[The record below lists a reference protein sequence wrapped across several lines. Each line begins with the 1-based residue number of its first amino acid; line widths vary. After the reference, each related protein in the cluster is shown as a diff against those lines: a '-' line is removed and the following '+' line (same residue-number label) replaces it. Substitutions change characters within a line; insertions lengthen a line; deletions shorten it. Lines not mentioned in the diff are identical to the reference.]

1 MLAVVVAA
9 LNSGFVFRGRL
20 FHNRDVITDQE
31 FNMALN
37 LKLMIAAFGLIPV
50 FASAQS
56 YPSKQLRIVV
66 AFPPAG
72 PLDIVARMIM
82 GKLSEAMG
90 QTIIVD
96 NRGGAG
102 GTLGVDHV
110 AKSAPDGYSM
120 VLSSTSLGIY
130 PHVFLKLPFDI
141 QRDLAAVSM
150 VTTTPELMIVHPS
163 LPVKNVKEL
172 IALAKARPGQ
182 INAASTGNGGLPHLV
197 LELFKAETGAQ
208 IVHVPYGGAA
218 PAVTNTLGGHTQM
231 LIADLPVLL
240 PHVQAGRMRP
250 LAITVAKRSP
260 LLPDLPTMAE
270 QGVPKVDASNWYG
283 IFVAGKTPRDIIDK
297 LNAGINKALSDRD
310 LRERLAAR
318 GADPAPGTP
327 EQLAAQLRADYAKWG
342 PIVKAA
348 GVKLD

>member
-1 MLAVVVAA
+1 MVLKQVLLMTVSGMVAGLVPA
-9 LNSGFVFRGRL
+9 LG
-20 FHNRDVITDQE
+20 H
-31 FNMALN
+31 
-37 LKLMIAAFGLIPV
+37 
-50 FASAQS
+50 AQA

-72 PLDIVARMIM
+72 PIDIVARMIM
-82 GKLSEAMG
+82 GKLGEAMG
-90 QTIIVD
+90 QSIIID

-102 GTLGVDHV
+102 GTIGVDNV
-110 AKSAPDGYSM
+110 AKSPPDGYSM

-141 QRDLAAVSM
+141 FRDLATVSM
-150 VTTTPELMIVHPS
+150 VTTTPELMVVHPS
-163 LPVKNVKEL
+163 LPVKNVREL
-172 IALAKARPGQ
+172 IALAKSRPGQ

-197 LELFKAETGAQ
+197 LELFKTETATQ

-240 PHVQAGRMRP
+240 PHVQAGKLRA
-250 LAITVAKRSP
+250 LAITVSKRAA

-283 IFVAGKTPRDIIDK
+283 ILVSGKTPREIIDR
-297 LNAGINKALSDRD
+297 LNAGLNKALSDKD

-327 EQLAAQLRADYAKWG
+327 EQLAATLKGDYNKWG

>member
-1 MLAVVVAA
+1 MAFTVKCLVVAVA
-9 LNSGFVFRGRL
+9 
-20 FHNRDVITDQE
+20 
-31 FNMALN
+31 
-37 LKLMIAAFGLIPV
+37 LIPAAV
-50 FASAQS
+50 SAQT

-66 AFPPAG
+66 AFPPGG
-72 PLDIVARMIM
+72 PIDIVARMIM
-82 GKLSEAMG
+82 GKLGEAMG
-90 QTIIVD
+90 QSVIVD

-102 GTLGVDHV
+102 GVIGVDNV

-120 VLSSTSLGIY
+120 VLSSTSLGIL
-130 PHVFLKLPFDI
+130 PHVYPNLPFAVY
-141 QRDLAAVSM
+141 RDLGAVSM
-150 VTTTPELMIVHPS
+150 VTTTPELLVVHPS

-172 IALAKARPGQ
+172 VALAKSKPGQ
-182 INAASTGNGGLPHLV
+182 LNAASTGNGGLPHLV
-197 LELFKAETGAQ
+197 LELFKTETGTQ

-231 LIADLPVLL
+231 MIADLPVLL
-240 PHVQAGRMRP
+240 SHVQSGRLRA
-250 LAITVAKRSP
+250 LATTVAKRSA

-297 LNAGINKALSDRD
+297 LNAGLNKALGDKE
-310 LRERLAAR
+310 LRERLASR

-327 EQLAAQLRADYAKWG
+327 EQLAAMLKTDYNKWG

-348 GVKLD
+348 NVKVD